1 MENLL
6 IQMVVDIKVNGLM
19 MLHKEMVNLLML
31 MVKLLL
37 VHGNKIN

>member
-19 MLHKEMVNLLML
+19 MLHKEMVNSLML